1 LDGRNGLIQGE
12 SELELR
18 AGGGAVDGDTDM
30 AGVSCDGGAVTGFEA
45 SDGAT
50 APVHQGVD
58 TRMDTNLD
66 DSEVS
71 DGSTT
76 QDSDTDVETESSSS
90 SVEDHDTGG
99 YNGGVHVP
107 RTVCLPCKLL

>member
-1 LDGRNGLIQGE
+1 
-12 SELELR
+12 
-18 AGGGAVDGDTDM
+18 M
-30 AGVSCDGGAVTGFEA
+30 AGVSCDGGAATGFEA
-45 SDGAT
+45 T
-50 APVHQGVD
+50 TPVQEGVD
-58 TRMDTNLD
+58 RMD

-76 QDSDTDVETESSSS
+76 QEDSDTDVETESSSS

-107 RTVCLPCKLL
+107 RRVCLPCKLL